1 MQKNSKEYKKY
12 NTRTQMYKN
21 VPLQLIV
28 YTESHFAKLK
38 AKRFTINGTNQNIW
52 IPNVYLEPDGTLKE
66 NINIDFI
73 FYKSAR
79 QLELAGVEF
88 KAN

>member
-1 MQKNSKEYKKY
+1 MQKNSKEYNKY

-21 VPLQLIV
+21 VPLQLII
-28 YTESHFAKLK
+28 YTENHFAKLK

-66 NINIDFI
+66 NIDIDFI

>member
-1 MQKNSKEYKKY
+1 
-12 NTRTQMYKN
+12 MYKN
-21 VPLQLIV
+21 VPLRLIV
-28 YTESHFAKLK
+28 YTEGHFAKLK

-52 IPNVYLEPDGTLKE
+52 IPNAYLEADGTLKE

-79 QLELAGVEF
+79 QLGLAGVEF

>member
-1 MQKNSKEYKKY
+1 MQKNSKEYDKY
-12 NTRTQMYKN
+12 NTGTQMYKN

-28 YTESHFAKLK
+28 YTENHFTKLK

-52 IPNVYLEPDGTLKE
+52 IPNIYLEPDGTLKE